1 MMDIFKHA
9 RTMTNDEYHA
19 EREHLSSSRVKAA
32 LIHPERMTAPSSI
45 RADVAAEGNRI
56 HTAVIEPDQIHN
68 RYCVAPAPEDYPNA
82 LRTADEM
89 RAAIKAAAPN
99 PDDYPDAL
107 RTVGDMKAALRAA
120 GVKGYSTQDLVGTI
134 QMVREFI
141 PDAVLWSDI
150 IEAAGF
156 STKGL
161 SAMPSERLEEMVRN
175 SLPNA
180 LLWSDVLSRHG
191 NASAGKE
198 FCSQEEWDQMH
209 RVAEAVMA
217 HEVIKAEGLFTDG
230 VGEASFFA
238 DVSYNYPA
246 IWGRQWPMKCRPDWL
261 QWHRVTDLKTWR
273 GGKPAHKFDAHANDL
288 HYDLSAAMYLDVLR
302 VYGYTGRR
310 FTWVVV
316 DKATVHSGGR
326 VLVHVRT
333 MSDAFLEQGRDKLRT
348 ALEAIADWESS
359 PKAYDR
365 QFQVEEIAEPPRW
378 GWR

>member
-19 EREHLSSSRVKAA
+19 EREHLSSSRVKSA
-32 LIHPERMTAPSSI
+32 LIHPERMTAPSTI
-45 RADVAAEGNRI
+45 RPDVAAEGNRI

-68 RYCVAPAPEDYPNA
+68 RYCVAPNPEDYPNA
-82 LRTADEM
+82 LRTATDL
-89 RAAIKAAAPN
+89 RN
-99 PDDYPDAL
+99 AL
-107 RTVGDMKAALRAA
+107 KAA
-120 GVKGYSTQDLVGTI
+120 GVKGYSGKKTAELVD
-134 QMVREFI
+134 MVRDSI
-141 PDAVLWSDI
+141 PTA
-150 IEAAGF
+150 
-156 STKGL
+156 T
-161 SAMPSERLEEMVRN
+161 
-175 SLPNA
+175 
-180 LLWSDVLSRHG
+180 LWSDVLSRHG

-198 FCSQEEWDQMH
+198 FCSQDEWDQMH
-209 RVAEAVMA
+209 RVAEAVMD

-230 VGEASFFA
+230 IGEASFFE

-246 IWGRQWPMKCRPDWL
+246 IWGRRWPMKCRPDWL
-261 QWHRVTDLKTWR
+261 QDFRVTDLKTWR

-288 HYDLSAAMYLDVLR
+288 HYDLSAALYLDVLR

-333 MSDAFLEQGRDKLRT
+333 MSDAFLEQGREKLRA